1 MRLSQIMGILPKGI
15 MHGWSWAGD
24 DVVLGFGCVLDE
36 SGHDSLENRI
46 YAFHLKEKVLSRL
59 DLSELGLAPDA
70 YLKISGVGT
79 DLKHIKIEVS
89 DREIEVK
96 VDLKS
101 PPKVSR
107 DPAAAAPTELPDP
120 AEQNAQDGGNQGE
133 GAERP

>member
-1 MRLSQIMGILPKGI
+1 M
-15 MHGWSWAGD
+15 
-24 DVVLGFGCVLDE
+24 DE
-36 SGHDSLENRI
+36 SGHDSLENRL

-70 YLKISGVGT
+70 YAKISGVGT

-107 DPAAAAPTELPDP
+107 EPAAATPTESPKP
-120 AEQNAQDGGNQGE
+120 AEQDAQDRGSQGK
-133 GAERP
+133 GAGKP